1 MPQIF
6 KYRANALTSIILAGF
21 ALLIITSV
29 AVIIALD
36 HSPYATGQGAT
47 PTQLIPFSHEH
58 HVSGLGIDCRYCHDS
73 VEKSSF
79 AGIPDTHT
87 CMTCHSQVWTEAD
100 MLEPVRQSLEQGI
113 PLVWTRVHDLAD
125 FTYFNHQAHVT
136 NGVGCE
142 SCHGRVDQMPLISQA
157 EPLTMEWCLD
167 CHRDPGPRLREIDQI
182 TSMGYQ
188 PPKDENRESEL
199 LEQYDIHTER
209 LTECVTC
216 HR

>member
-6 KYRANALTSIILAGF
+6 QYRANALTSIILASL
-21 ALLIITSV
+21 ALLIITVV
-29 AVIIALD
+29 AVIFALD
-36 HSPYATGQGAT
+36 HSSYATGQGAT
-47 PTQLIPFSHEH
+47 PIQAVPFSHKH

-87 CMTCHSQVWTEAD
+87 CMTCHSQVWTDAD
-100 MLEPVRQSLEQGI
+100 MLEPVRQSLEQNA
-113 PLVWTRVHDLAD
+113 PLVWNRVHDLGD
-125 FTYFNHQAHVT
+125 YTYFNHQAHVS

-142 SCHGRVDQMPLISQA
+142 SCHGRVDQMPLVGQA

-182 TSMGYQ
+182 TTMGYEQ
-188 PPKDENRESEL
+188 PKSEGRDSEL
-199 LEQYDIHTER
+199 LELYDIQTER